1 MRMDKKET
9 FKMTYSAQQQE
20 KIQEIRKKYAAPE
33 EDKMA
38 QLQALDAGVSKKATA
53 AAIVAGVVG
62 TLIMGVGMSL
72 TMSGLGKAFGSLA
85 MPVGIAAG
93 VVGIGIL
100 IFTYPLY
107 NRVLKKEREK
117 IAPEIFRLTDELMK

>member
-1 MRMDKKET
+1 MDKKET

-38 QLQALDAGVSKKATA
+38 RLQALDAGVSKKATA
-53 AAIVAGVVG
+53 AALAVGVVG
-62 TLIMGVGMSL
+62 ALIMGAGMSL
-72 TMSGLGKAFGSLA
+72 AMSGLGKVFGNLA
-85 MPVGIAAG
+85 MPAGIAAG

-100 IFTYPLY
+100 VFAYPLY
-107 NRVLKKEREK
+107 KRVLKKEREK
-117 IAPEIFRLTDELMK
+117 IAPEILRLTDELMK